1 MRIIFKGDINI
12 TIKKIKFI
20 IKDSLYS
27 YNIYINQSIIF
38 TLKD

>member
-1 MRIIFKGDINI
+1 MRIIFKDDINI
-12 TIKKIKFI
+12 TNKKIKFI